1 MSLVAPSLYVG
12 DESAAADWPLLRAAG
27 VTHILNCTPAPSVLE
42 GSTTMERGYGGEEGG
57 LRGGSPPELRF
68 CQLGLLDSISD
79 LPRMQEALHVGV
91 GFIREAIANGG
102 VVLVHCHRGIS
113 RSATLAIAYLVQQ
126 TQQTAETVFEHM
138 RTRRRVIDPNLTYWT
153 QLIEW
158 ERTTLPGEVLAKQG
172 SSSTPSRSS
181 AACTSRAAPSSPSV
195 VVRPLSR
202 VG

>member
-12 DESAAADWPLLRAAG
+12 DESAAANWPLLRAAG

-42 GSTTMERGYGGEEGG
+42 GSSGMELGGMADEEGVR
-57 LRGGSPPELRF
+57 LAPLRF

-79 LPRMQEALHVGV
+79 LPRMQDALHVGV

-113 RSATLAIAYLVQQ
+113 RSATLAIAYLVQH
-126 TQQTAETVFEHM
+126 THQTAETVFEHM

-158 ERTTLPGEVLAKQG
+158 ERAMLPADVLAKQG
-172 SSSTPSRSS
+172 SSSTPSRAST
-181 AACTSRAAPSSPSV
+181 ATSRAAPPSPSL
-195 VVRPLSR
+195 VRPLSR